1 MSDRINM
8 VKGYRVAAGISQEEM
23 AEALGMSDTTYRK
36 LENNPNN
43 FTLDQMNKFTEKI
56 KQVHPEV
63 KANDI
68 FLA

>member
-1 MSDRINM
+1 M

-36 LENNPNN
+36 LENDPEK
-43 FTLDQMNKFTEKI
+43 FTLEQMNKFTDKI
-56 KQVHPEV
+56 RQVHPEV
-63 KANDI
+63 NTNDI